1 MDKALYISM
10 TGASQSMRAQ
20 TIQAHNLANASTTG
34 FRADLAQARSMPMYG
49 PGMATRVY
57 GMTENPGTDFSAGSL
72 QRTGNALDIAIRGE
86 GWIAVQA
93 PDGTEA
99 YTRAG
104 DLQVDLFGQLLTG
117 SGLPV
122 LGNNGPVVLPEFD
135 TLELGD
141 DGTIS
146 IRERGQG
153 AEVLAVLDRI
163 KLVNPDN
170 AALIK
175 GADGLMRT
183 RDGLESEADGNVQLV
198 SGYLESSNVNV
209 VEAMVEMISLARSYE
224 MNVKFMQTVQQNSEA
239 SARLLQTQ

>member
-1 MDKALYISM
+1 MDRALYISM
-10 TGASQSMRAQ
+10 TGASQTMRAQ
-20 TIQAHNLANASTTG
+20 TIHAHNLANASTTG

-49 PGMATRVY
+49 PGMATRAY
-57 GMTENPGTDFSAGSL
+57 SMTENPGTDFSPGNL
-72 QRTGNALDIAIRGE
+72 QSTGNPLDIAVRGE

-93 PDGTEA
+93 GDGSEA

-104 DLQVDLFGQLLTG
+104 DLHVDLFGQLLTG

-122 LGNNGPVVLPEFD
+122 LGNNGPIVLPEFD

-141 DGTIS
+141 DGTVS
-146 IRERGQG
+146 IRELGQG

-163 KLVNPDN
+163 KLVNPEPGE
-170 AALIK
+170 LVK
-175 GADGLMRT
+175 GADGLLR
-183 RDGLESEADGNVQLV
+183 RADGLESEADGTIQMV

-224 MNVKFMQTVQQNSEA
+224 MNVKFMQTAQQNSEA
-239 SARLLQTQ
+239 SARLLQIQ